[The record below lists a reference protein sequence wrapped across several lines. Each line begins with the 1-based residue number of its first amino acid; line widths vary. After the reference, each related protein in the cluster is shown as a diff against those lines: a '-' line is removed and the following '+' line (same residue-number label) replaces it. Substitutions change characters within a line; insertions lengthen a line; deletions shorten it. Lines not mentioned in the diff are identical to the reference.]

1 MRVRSQ
7 PLPTSGWRARG
18 AAAEVAPGGL
28 AVAGDVVVDRELAG
42 ADLDGRALGG
52 APRAGAAG
60 EADELE
66 LERLVGHL
74 GTRLVLGDDAA
85 DEPLVLADDPLH
97 LLLDRLEVFGV
108 KGRRRRSR
116 SRSRR

>member
-1 MRVRSQ
+1 VR
-7 PLPTSGWRARG
+7 

-28 AVAGDVVVDRELAG
+28 AVAGDVVVDRELA
-42 ADLDGRALGG
+42 DLDGRALGR
-52 APRAGAAG
+52 ARAGAAG

-108 KGRRRRSR
+108 KGSATPK
-116 SRSRR
+116 S